1 MEQFLKISVVTVCY
15 NMAQYIETTIKSV
28 LLQGYPNLEYII
40 IDGASTDGTQK
51 IIEKYKNQLAYYVSE
66 PDNGMYDAINKGFEK
81 ATGDIIAWINAD
93 DIYMPWTLH
102 TINDVFTCF
111 PETKWLGGKYAFL
124 NENGTLAQIFPQTS
138 IRCSKDIYN
147 GWCREGVLGPLQQE
161 SMFWRKELYTE
172 SGGLDTSY
180 RYAGDFELWM
190 RFAKNANLTKID
202 LPLAAFRKRKSSLSK
217 AGKEKYDFEIEK
229 AILTKPRYPN
239 IFWNLLHKSKIAVQ
253 LLRMIRYSKGEIV
266 FYDNWTQELKKKK
279 GFYRASNH
287 NFQSLNLY
295 R

>member
-1 MEQFLKISVVTVCY
+1 MNLKISVVTVCY
-15 NMAQYIETTIKSV
+15 NMAQYIEATIKSV
-28 LLQGYPNLEYII
+28 LSQGYPNLEYII
-40 IDGASTDGTQK
+40 IDGGSTDGTQQ
-51 IIEKYKNQLAYYVSE
+51 IIEKYQDQLAYYVSE
-66 PDNGMYDAINKGFEK
+66 PDNGMYDAINKGFLK

-190 RFAKNANLTKID
+190 RFAKHANLTKID

-253 LLRMIRYSKGEIV
+253 LLRMIRYSKGVIV
-266 FYDNWTQELKKKK
+266 FYDNRTQELKKKK

>member
-1 MEQFLKISVVTVCY
+1 MNLKISVVTVCY

-28 LLQGYPNLEYII
+28 LSQGYPNLEYII
-40 IDGASTDGTQK
+40 IDGGSTDGTQQ
-51 IIEKYKNQLAYYVSE
+51 IIEKYQDQLAYYVSE
-66 PDNGMYDAINKGFEK
+66 PDNGMYDAINKGFLK

-190 RFAKNANLTKID
+190 RFAKHANLTKID

-266 FYDNWTQELKKKK
+266 FYDNRTQELKKKK